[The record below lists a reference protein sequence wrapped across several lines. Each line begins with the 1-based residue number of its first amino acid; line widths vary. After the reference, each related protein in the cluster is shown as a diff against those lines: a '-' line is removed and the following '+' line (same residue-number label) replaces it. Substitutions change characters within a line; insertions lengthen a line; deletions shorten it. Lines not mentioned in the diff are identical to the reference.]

1 MTQPKPNLFDLSGQ
15 VAIVTGAGRGIGA
28 AIAAGLARQGVRVA
42 VLDVDASTAAA
53 VANEIQ
59 CEGYKADPF
68 QCDVQHEDS
77 LKACVAATLEKM
89 GRIDILV
96 NNAGVHR
103 GYPPLEFPEK
113 DMDELLKINLL
124 GCFRACRAVVKPMM
138 QQRRGSIVNISA
150 VGGGIVGLG
159 RGGSI
164 YGATKGAVVS
174 LTRDLAAEWAKYGI
188 RVNALAPGWIRTPM
202 THKLQNNEVM
212 SQKVLDR
219 VPMAR
224 WGVPEDIVGPV
235 VFLASPASG
244 FITGHLIP
252 VDGGVTNTISFPLEP

>member
-1 MTQPKPNLFDLSGQ
+1 MTQAKHNLFDLCGQ

-28 AIAAGLARQGVRVA
+28 AVALGLARHGARVA
-42 VLDVDASTAAA
+42 VLDVDESAASTM
-53 VANEIQ
+53 ANSIQ
-59 CEGYKADPF
+59 SEGHKADAF
-68 QCDVQHEDS
+68 GCDVQHEDQLS
-77 LKACVAATLEKM
+77 ECVAAILERA
-89 GRIDILV
+89 GRVDVLV
-96 NNAGVHR
+96 NNAGIHR

-113 DMDELLKINLL
+113 DMDELLRINLL
-124 GCFRACRAVVKPMM
+124 GCFRACRVVAKPMM
-138 QQRRGSIVNISA
+138 QQRSGSIVNMSA
-150 VGGGIVGLG
+150 VGGGVVGLG

-202 THKLQNNEVM
+202 THQLQSNEIMV
-212 SQKVLDR
+212 QRVLDR

-224 WGVPEDIVGPV
+224 WGTPEDIVGPV
-235 VFLASPASG
+235 IFLASAASY

-252 VDGGVTNTISFPLEP
+252 IDGGATNTISFAMEP